1 MTINEPDFLRLMT
14 MFPNYYEE
22 IKKLATK
29 RELFINYSMKK
40 VKKLSK
46 IKPNF
51 QFWND
56 IGWKEKPSNL
66 N

>member
-51 QFWND
+51 QFWNE
-56 IGWKEKPSNL
+56 EKIQSIY
-66 N
+66 

>member
-1 MTINEPDFLRLMT
+1 

-51 QFWND
+51 QFWNE
-56 IGWKEKPSNL
+56 EKIQSIY
-66 N
+66 